1 MFSVQVGEM
10 EDDATAQK
18 TLQNSSHTRLLKKKK
33 KVFLLGKWIF
43 DQFIFL
49 AVQSIKEKRKI

>member
-33 KVFLLGKWIF
+33 VFLLGKWIF